1 FLSGLFLLF
10 SKRKVLLL
18 SLISN
23 ILLSIVM
30 SVINVNLGIITMI
43 FGIILIPVLLN
54 FTLLCLSNKVY
65 NIASIFFMSFFN
77 LIYYIISAKSIQNN
91 PKFLKLASTYTH
103 QSNGFYVE
111 MNTNLLSF
119 TQIVFI
125 ILFYFTLTFLIMIFF
140 KRRVNHH
147 AKTK

>member
-1 FLSGLFLLF
+1 MF

-43 FGIILIPVLLN
+43 FGIILIPILLN

>member
-1 FLSGLFLLF
+1 MF

-43 FGIILIPVLLN
+43 FGIILIPILLN

-125 ILFYFTLTFLIMIFF
+125 ILFYSTLTFLIMIFF

>member
-1 FLSGLFLLF
+1 MF

-43 FGIILIPVLLN
+43 FGIILIPILLN

-140 KRRVNHH
+140 KRRV
-147 AKTK
+147 

>member
-1 FLSGLFLLF
+1 MF

-125 ILFYFTLTFLIMIFF
+125 ILFYFTLTFLVMIFF

>member
-1 FLSGLFLLF
+1 MFLLF

-43 FGIILIPVLLN
+43 FGIILIPILLN

-147 AKTK
+147 AKTI

>member
-1 FLSGLFLLF
+1 MF

-77 LIYYIISAKSIQNN
+77 LIYYLISAKSIQNN

>member
-1 FLSGLFLLF
+1 MFLLF

-43 FGIILIPVLLN
+43 FGIILIPILLN

-119 TQIVFI
+119 TQIIFI

>member
-1 FLSGLFLLF
+1 MFLLF

-125 ILFYFTLTFLIMIFF
+125 ILFYFTLTFLVMIFF

>member
-1 FLSGLFLLF
+1 MFLLF

-43 FGIILIPVLLN
+43 FGIILIPILLN

-147 AKTK
+147 AK

>member
-1 FLSGLFLLF
+1 MFLLF

-43 FGIILIPVLLN
+43 FGIILIPILLN

-147 AKTK
+147 DKTK

>member
-1 FLSGLFLLF
+1 MFLLF

>member
-1 FLSGLFLLF
+1 M
-10 SKRKVLLL
+10 
-18 SLISN
+18 
-23 ILLSIVM
+23 LSIVM

>member
-1 FLSGLFLLF
+1 MFLLF

-43 FGIILIPVLLN
+43 FGIILIPILLN

-140 KRRVNHH
+140 KRRVNH
-147 AKTK
+147 

>member
-1 FLSGLFLLF
+1 MF

-65 NIASIFFMSFFN
+65 NIASIFFMSFFK

>member
-1 FLSGLFLLF
+1 MF

>member
-1 FLSGLFLLF
+1 MTF

-43 FGIILIPVLLN
+43 FGIILIPILLN

-140 KRRVNHH
+140 
-147 AKTK
+147 

>member
-1 FLSGLFLLF
+1 MFLLF

-43 FGIILIPVLLN
+43 FGIILIPILLN

-65 NIASIFFMSFFN
+65 NIASIFFMSFFS

-91 PKFLKLASTYTH
+91 PKFLKLASTHTH

>member
-1 FLSGLFLLF
+1 MF

-147 AKTK
+147 AK

>member
-1 FLSGLFLLF
+1 MF

-111 MNTNLLSF
+111 INTNLLSF

-125 ILFYFTLTFLIMIFF
+125 ILFYFTLTFLVMIFF

>member
-1 FLSGLFLLF
+1 MF

-140 KRRVNHH
+140 KRRVNH
-147 AKTK
+147 

>member
-1 FLSGLFLLF
+1 MF

-43 FGIILIPVLLN
+43 FGIILIPILLN

-147 AKTK
+147 DKTK

>member
-1 FLSGLFLLF
+1 MF

-43 FGIILIPVLLN
+43 FGIILIPILLN

-125 ILFYFTLTFLIMIFF
+125 ILFYFTLTFLVMIFF

>member
-1 FLSGLFLLF
+1 MFLLF

-43 FGIILIPVLLN
+43 FGIILIPILLN

-147 AKTK
+147 AKT

>member
-1 FLSGLFLLF
+1 MFLLF

-43 FGIILIPVLLN
+43 FGIILIPILLN

>member
-1 FLSGLFLLF
+1 MF

-30 SVINVNLGIITMI
+30 SVINVNLGIITVI
-43 FGIILIPVLLN
+43 FGIILIPILLN

>member
-1 FLSGLFLLF
+1 MF

-43 FGIILIPVLLN
+43 FGIILIPILLN

-65 NIASIFFMSFFN
+65 NIASIFFMSFFS

-91 PKFLKLASTYTH
+91 PKFLKLASTHTH

>member
-1 FLSGLFLLF
+1 MF

-43 FGIILIPVLLN
+43 FGIILIPILLN

-140 KRRVNHH
+140 KRRVNH
-147 AKTK
+147 

>member
-1 FLSGLFLLF
+1 MF

-43 FGIILIPVLLN
+43 FGIILIPILLN

-91 PKFLKLASTYTH
+91 PKFLKLASTHTH